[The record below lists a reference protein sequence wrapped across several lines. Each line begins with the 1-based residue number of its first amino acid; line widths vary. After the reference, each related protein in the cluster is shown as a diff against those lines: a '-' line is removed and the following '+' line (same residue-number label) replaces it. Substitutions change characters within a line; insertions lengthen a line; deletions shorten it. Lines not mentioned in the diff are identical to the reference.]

1 MASVESIRTRILKK
15 LVGLCQAERAGAYY
29 VRRGPINWAEFA
41 WSRHA
46 QAIAIITPEFTIMQ
60 PIRQEMTVQMEVAQ
74 SMPDEKVI
82 ETNPDTGGF
91 NDNEIEGMVF
101 DVEQILR
108 QFMQSKDSL
117 LPTDD
122 LLLNL
127 DILNV
132 EVQEM
137 SSADFSVQGI
147 VVTFTIQY

>member
-1 MASVESIRTRILKK
+1 
-15 LVGLCQAERAGAYY
+15 
-29 VRRGPINWAEFA
+29 
-41 WSRHA
+41 
-46 QAIAIITPEFTIMQ
+46 MQ
-60 PIRQEMTVQMEVAQ
+60 PIRQEMTIQLEVAQ

-82 ETNPDTGGF
+82 ESESTGGGF
-91 NDNEIEGMVF
+91 DDNELEGMVF
-101 DVEQILR
+101 DTEQILR
-108 QFMQSKDSL
+108 QFMESKDSVFSG
-117 LPTDD
+117 DD